1 MASPAHRW
9 YALVLVCAAQF
20 MVVLDVAIVNVA
32 LPSIKTD
39 LNFSQENLQWVV
51 SAYALTFGGFLLLG
65 GRAAD
70 LLGRRSVFMAGLVVF
85 TLASLAC
92 GLAQS
97 EAWLIAARAVQGLG
111 AAIVSPA
118 TLSVI
123 TDLFDEGAERNKAL
137 GIWGAIGAV
146 GAAAGVLAGGILT
159 SWLGWEWIFFVNVP
173 VGAIVFALSPAFLPK
188 PRRIAQRISD
198 FDVPGAVTV
207 TASLVVLVYAIV
219 RANDVGWSSAQTILE
234 FGAAAALMAAFI
246 AIEARSARPLMPLG
260 FFSSHRTP
268 TGANVVSLL
277 MGASLFAMFFL
288 LSLYMQQ
295 VLQYS
300 ALQAGVAYLA
310 VALTTIFTAGLA
322 AQLVTRLGV
331 RPVLTFG
338 MAVAT
343 VGLLYFT
350 QVSVHGHYLSDLLP
364 GFLITAVGLGFS
376 FVPLSIAALEGVG
389 QREAG
394 LASGLLNTSQQIGG
408 SLGVALITAAATAVT
423 NDDVAAGDPLP
434 TALTHGFQRGFLVGA
449 AFAAVGA
456 VVTLLMIRPG
466 REPVREAEAVG
477 AEA

>member
-1 MASPAHRW
+1 MSSPAHRW
-9 YALVLVCAAQF
+9 YALALVCAAQF

-97 EAWLIAARAVQGLG
+97 ESWLIAARAIQGLG

-123 TDLFDEGAERNKAL
+123 TDLFEEGPERNKAL

-146 GAAAGVLAGGILT
+146 GAAAGVLMGGVLT

-173 VGAIVFALSPAFLPK
+173 VGVLVFAASPAFLPR
-188 PRRIAQRISD
+188 PRRTAEHLRD
-198 FDVPGAVTV
+198 FDVPGAVSV
-207 TASLVVLVYAIV
+207 TSSLVLLVYAIV
-219 RANDVGWSSAQTILE
+219 RANDVGWSSARTILQ
-234 FGAAAALMAAFI
+234 FAGSAALMAIFI
-246 AIEARSARPLMPLG
+246 WIEARSSRPLMPLG
-260 FFSSHRTP
+260 FFRNRTP
-268 TGANVVSLL
+268 TGANIVALL

-295 VLQYS
+295 VLAYS

-310 VALTTIFTAGLA
+310 IALTTIFTAGLA

-331 RPVLTFG
+331 RPILTAG
-338 MAVAT
+338 MAIAT

-350 QVSVHGHYLSDLLP
+350 QVSVHGHYWSDLLP
-364 GFLITAVGLGFS
+364 GFLITAFGLGFS
-376 FVPLSIAALEGVG
+376 FVPISIAALEGVSE
-389 QREAG
+389 RDAG
-394 LASGLLNTSQQIGG
+394 LASGLLNTAQQVGG
-408 SLGVALITAAATAVT
+408 SLGVAIITAAATAVT
-423 NDDVAAGDPLP
+423 NHDLAAGEPQP
-434 TALTHGFQRGFLVGA
+434 VALTHGFQRGFFVGA
-449 AFAAVGA
+449 VFAAVGA
-456 VVTLLMIRPG
+456 IVTVLVIRPARAPEAE
-466 REPVREAEAVG
+466 REPAAAEA
-477 AEA
+477 